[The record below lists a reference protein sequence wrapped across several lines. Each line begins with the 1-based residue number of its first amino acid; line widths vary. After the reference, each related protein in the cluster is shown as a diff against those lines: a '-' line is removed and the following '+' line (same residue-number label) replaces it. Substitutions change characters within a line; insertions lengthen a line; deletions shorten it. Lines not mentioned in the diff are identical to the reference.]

1 MYTIKQ
7 LTVTLLLLLDLLKT
21 AISESPS
28 KGMYRMGGAIII
40 TSSFVSDVH
49 RPWLLQHTTTIIN
62 RVQVLLLLVV
72 TGESDN

>member
-1 MYTIKQ
+1 MCTIKH

-28 KGMYRMGGAIII
+28 KEMFIMGGAIII
-40 TSSFVSDVH
+40 ISSFVSDVH

-72 TGESDN
+72 TGE